1 MSKTPERVAIYPG
14 SFDPPT
20 YGHVD
25 LIERALHVFDRLIVA
40 VARNV
45 EKECLFTADER
56 EHLLRE
62 ATNHIEGVEVASF
75 DSLTVEYA
83 KSRGAIAIV
92 RGLRAVSD
100 FEYEFQMALMNRKL
114 APSIETIYFMPNDA
128 HIFLSSSLIK
138 EIAMFGGRNLSDF
151 VPPAVEQRLVEK
163 FSDRSA

>member
-1 MSKTPERVAIYPG
+1 MSKTPDRVAIYPG

-25 LIERALHVFDRLIVA
+25 LIERALHIFDRLIVA

-45 EKECLFTADER
+45 EKECLFTAEER
-56 EHLLRE
+56 LHLLEE
-62 ATNHIEGVEVASF
+62 ATSHIERVTVASF

-114 APSIETIYFMPNDA
+114 APSIETIYLMPNDA

-151 VPPAVEQRLVEK
+151 VPPAVEQKLVEK
-163 FSDRSA
+163 FGDRNA

>member
-1 MSKTPERVAIYPG
+1 MSKGRERVAIYPG

-20 YGHVD
+20 FGHVD
-25 LIERALHVFDRLIVA
+25 IMERALHVFDKLIVA

-45 EKECLFTADER
+45 GKDCLFTPDER
-56 EHLLRE
+56 VAMLTESV
-62 ATNHIEGVEVASF
+62 NHIDGVEVDSF

-83 KSRGAIAIV
+83 KIKDATAIV

-114 APSIETIYFMPNDA
+114 APSIETIYLMPKDT

-138 EIAMFGGRNLSDF
+138 EIAMFGGRDLSKF
-151 VPPAVEQRLVEK
+151 VPPAVERKLVEK
-163 FSDRSA
+163 FRPTDS

>member
-1 MSKTPERVAIYPG
+1 MSKGRERVAIYPG

-20 YGHVD
+20 FGHVD
-25 LIERALHVFDRLIVA
+25 IMERALHVFDKLIVA

-45 EKECLFTADER
+45 GKDCLFRAEER
-56 EHLLRE
+56 VEMLTE
-62 ATNHIEGVEVASF
+62 SISHIDRVEVDSF

-83 KSRGAIAIV
+83 KVKKATAIV

-114 APSIETIYFMPNDA
+114 APSIETIYLMPKDT

-138 EIAMFGGRNLSDF
+138 EREMFGGRELSNF
-151 VPPAVEQRLVEK
+151 VPPLVEHNLVEK
-163 FSDRSA
+163 CRPAHS

>member
-1 MSKTPERVAIYPG
+1 MSKGRERVAIYPG

-20 YGHVD
+20 FGHVD
-25 LIERALHVFDRLIVA
+25 LVERALHVFDRLIVA

-45 EKECLFTADER
+45 GKDCLFTAEER
-56 EHLLRE
+56 VDMLKQS
-62 ATNHIEGVEVASF
+62 TSDIEGVEVDSF

-83 KSRGAIAIV
+83 KARNATAIV

-114 APSIETIYFMPNDA
+114 APSIETIYLMPKDT

-138 EIAMFGGRNLSDF
+138 EIAMFGGRDLSKF
-151 VPPAVEQRLVEK
+151 VPPPVERMLVEK
-163 FSDRSA
+163 FRKVGS